1 VFKNI
6 IIYRI
11 ADGWKPKITDVEN
24 GLQSMLFAPCG
35 ATQDQSMGWAP
46 PRGERHGAL
55 VESVANQW
63 ILKLQ
68 IESKVLPS
76 SVVKRRADER
86 AEQIEE
92 TSGRKM
98 GRMAMKDLREQTLME
113 LLPRAFTKLASVPVW
128 IDVEAKLIIIEA
140 ASPAKADEVAI
151 LLLSSLDGLAMTP
164 LQTEKSVATCMAAWL
179 MSFDPPGR
187 FDVDRECELKATDET
202 QSIVRY
208 ARHNLVID
216 EVRRHV
222 QGGKMP
228 TKLAL
233 TWANRLSFLLTD
245 ALQIKKIKFLEAVIE
260 GNESQDEGDD
270 HFDADVAITTG
281 ELAKLIPDLI
291 EALGGEL
298 VAG

>member
-46 PRGERHGAL
+46 PRGEKHGAL

-233 TWANRLSFLLTD
+233 TWADRLSFLLTD
-245 ALQIKKIKFLEAVIE
+245 TLQIKKIKFLEAVIE

-281 ELAKLIPDLI
+281 ELARLIPDLI

-298 VAG
+298 VER

>member
-55 VESVANQW
+55 IESVANQW
-63 ILKLQ
+63 ILRLQ

>member
-1 VFKNI
+1 MFKNI

-11 ADGWKPKITDVEN
+11 ADGWKPKITYVEN
-24 GLQSMLFAPCG
+24 GLQSMLFTPCG

-46 PRGERHGAL
+46 PRGEKHGAL

-233 TWANRLSFLLTD
+233 TWSDRLSFLLTD
-245 ALQIKKIKFLEAVIE
+245 TLQIKKIKFLDAVIE